1 MSVRLGCGFFLCHR
15 EGQSQYAGEEENNQ
29 KRRHVLLLRKEGS
42 SYVVVA
48 PRLVS

>member
-15 EGQSQYAGEEENNQ
+15 EGQSQDAGEEENNQ
-29 KRRHVLLLRKEGS
+29 KRHVLLLRKEGS